1 MDRAND
7 VSSLEDGKGLGLNPV
22 NDSDAIIRELLAKD
36 VGEDAFR
43 RIDGVSALL
52 LELPQHLN
60 PLLLGVL
67 VETINDGLEGFRHL
81 KGLRLRDLDQS
92 SHVDED
98 RVSVGEPFGQ
108 LRIGLVE
115 GSVGSNH
122 RSAGDDVGRHLERIV
137 QLGKAADQDLDAL
150 GAVVNQVGRSSDD
163 AVGVQKR
170 FKGIWCHCTGYE
182 NPEKGLGGIVSLMS
196 SLARTSRSLMSLT
209 LETSRVRRREA
220 ARRLRMS

>member
-163 AVGVQKR
+163 AVGVQ
-170 FKGIWCHCTGYE
+170 
-182 NPEKGLGGIVSLMS
+182 
-196 SLARTSRSLMSLT
+196 A
-209 LETSRVRRREA
+209 
-220 ARRLRMS
+220 